1 MYGPARGPVNYGE
14 LGEQQ
19 ARAHATGCCARRHAG
34 VVLAPFRRWFRVLYA
49 WAFPA
54 PSLLSLHEWHV
65 VSSGAVSVPVDQAP

>member
-1 MYGPARGPVNYGE
+1 MYGPARGPVYGE

-19 ARAHATGCCARRHAG
+19 ARAHATGCCARRHDCVA
-34 VVLAPFRRWFRVLYA
+34 LAPSRRWSRVFCA